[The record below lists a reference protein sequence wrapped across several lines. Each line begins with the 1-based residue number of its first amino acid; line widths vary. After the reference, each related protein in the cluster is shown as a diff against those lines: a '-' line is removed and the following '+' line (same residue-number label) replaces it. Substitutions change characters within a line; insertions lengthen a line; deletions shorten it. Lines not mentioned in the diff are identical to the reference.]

1 MSQFL
6 SEAHV
11 QRFGPIDPCKVQQK
25 LNFTFTTIV
34 KPRLFKAFTVLDEL
48 KQLTPKE
55 EII

>member
-11 QRFGPIDPCKVQQK
+11 QRFGPRPFKVQQK